1 MPLSF
6 RMSGAGVS
14 TDLRLEFRRRVTSVL
29 RSALHEAFEEGLTF
43 IKPKIIERTPMDH
56 GDLRDSFE
64 HEIQISDWG
73 VRMKLEFT
81 DYKAQWVH
89 EMPRTYNFTTPGT
102 GPKFLQGP
110 VDEYGPEMGTVI
122 IVSLRQSLGT

>member
-6 RMSGAGVS
+6 RMSGAGVR
-14 TDLRLEFRRRVTSVL
+14 TDLRLEFRRRVTNIL
-29 RSALHEAFEEGLTF
+29 RAALHESFEEGLNF
-43 IKPKIIERTPMDH
+43 IKPKVIERTPMDQ

-73 VRMKLEFT
+73 AAMKLEFT

-102 GPKFLQGP
+102 GPKFLQGA
-110 VDEYGPEMGTVI
+110 VDEYGPQMGTVI
-122 IVSLRQSLGT
+122 IADLKQKLGT